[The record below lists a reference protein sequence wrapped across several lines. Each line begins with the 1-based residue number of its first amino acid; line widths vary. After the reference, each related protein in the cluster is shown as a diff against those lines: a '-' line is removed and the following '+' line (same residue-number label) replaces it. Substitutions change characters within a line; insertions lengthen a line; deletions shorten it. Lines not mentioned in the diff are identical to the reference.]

1 MVAMLSE
8 VGEGE
13 AGGVA
18 AEVVVVV
25 ETTEAMRIIIA
36 ADEPE

>member
-1 MVAMLSE
+1 MVAILLG

-18 AEVVVVV
+18 AEVVVV